1 MGPYGFKDPTRCER
15 LVAEVVCP
23 QCTSMF
29 QADPGAFAN
38 CPHCRYSGGSVPG
51 PDQVQSFAPPDDFLP
66 SNLYPD
72 EEEDEDD
79 EEVEKPK
86 ETSRVALMAMI
97 LGFTGIVIPFAPPV
111 AIGFGIGGLV
121 HVSKNADELKGKGLA
136 VIGIVFGV
144 LTSIAWFL
152 LLISLFAIG
161 GRLARGG

>member
-1 MGPYGFKDPTRCER
+1 
-15 LVAEVVCP
+15 
-23 QCTSMF
+23 MF
-29 QADPGAFAN
+29 QADPGAFAD
-38 CPHCRYSGGSVPG
+38 CPHCSYSGGSVPG

-72 EEEDEDD
+72 EEEDD
-79 EEVEKPK
+79 EEEDAEKPK
-86 ETSRVALMAMI
+86 ETSRVALMALV

-121 HVSKNADELKGKGLA
+121 HVGKNPDELKGRGLA

-152 LLISLFAIG
+152 IFIFAFAAIG
-161 GRLARGG
+161 KGVRGV